1 VEGGEP
7 MDGGD
12 AERDEAGG
20 GGLLVLAVAAV
31 AYSLAQTAV
40 VPGLGQLT
48 KALHTSSE
56 NVSWVLTGYLV
67 SAAILTPVGGRLGD
81 MFGKRRVLALA
92 LAAFTVG
99 SVVAAL
105 SGNVWVL
112 VVARVV
118 QGAGGSV
125 FPLCFGIISDAF
137 PPERR
142 PGALGLISAIAGIGA
157 GGGLLMGGLLLDH
170 ASWRWIFW
178 AGAIMAGLAALGTL
192 RLPEST
198 MRTPG
203 RVDLVGALLLAVGLT
218 APLIALTR
226 TTAWGWAD
234 ARTLGLIAAGLLVL
248 VLFVWFE
255 NRTAEPLVNVRLLAR
270 PVVLGTN
277 VATALIGFGMFGAFV
292 LIPQIAETPT
302 ATGYGFGMNA
312 TGAGLLLLPACLVML
327 VTGGVSGQLGLRFG
341 PRIPLVAGLLVAV
354 AGLAV
359 LAGLHHD
366 KWVVLALSAVVFGG
380 IGLGMAAVPNLI
392 VGAVPP
398 AATGQ
403 ATGVN
408 ALVRSVGSSV
418 GSQVAATVLAGSV
431 TALSPLPADSAFTE
445 AFWIGAAGS
454 ACAAVAA
461 LLIPRERRDAAAPV
475 DATAPVS
482 DADGVRAS

>member
-1 VEGGEP
+1 
-7 MDGGD
+7 MDGAD
-12 AERDEAGG
+12 VEHEERTG

-40 VPGLGQLT
+40 VPGLSQLT
-48 KALHTSSE
+48 KALHTSAE

-92 LAAFTVG
+92 MAAFTVG

-105 SGNVWVL
+105 SGNIWVL

-118 QGAGGSV
+118 QGAGGCV

-137 PPERR
+137 PAERR
-142 PGALGLISAIAGIGA
+142 AGALGLISAIAGIGA

-178 AGAIMAGLAALGTL
+178 AGAVMAGLAALGTL

-198 MRTPG
+198 RRAPG
-203 RVDLVGALLLAVGLT
+203 RVDLVGALILAVGLT

-226 TTAWGWAD
+226 TTKWGWSD
-234 ARTLGLIAAGLLVL
+234 ARVIGLIAGGLVVL
-248 VLFVWFE
+248 VFFGWFE
-255 NRTAEPLVNVRLLAR
+255 SRIAEPLVNVRLLAR

-292 LIPQIAETPT
+292 LIPQIAETP
-302 ATGYGFGMNA
+302 AASGYGFGMNA

-327 VTGGVSGQLGLRFG
+327 VTGGVSGRVGMRLG
-341 PRIPLVAGLLVAV
+341 PRTPLVIGLLIAV

-359 LAGLHHD
+359 LAGAHHNR
-366 KWVVLALSAVVFGG
+366 WVVLTLCAVVFGG

-398 AATGQ
+398 EATGET
-403 ATGVN
+403 TGVN

-431 TALSPLPADSAFTE
+431 TAANVLPTDSAFTE
-445 AFWIGAAGS
+445 AFWLGAGGTAF
-454 ACAAVAA
+454 AALAA
-461 LLIPRERRDAAAPV
+461 LLIPRERRGADVGQALLDA
-475 DATAPVS
+475 DTPVS

>member
-1 VEGGEP
+1 MNGR
-7 MDGGD
+7 D
-12 AERDEAGG
+12 AGREQAGG
-20 GGLLVLAVAAV
+20 GGLLVLAVAAG

-92 LAAFTVG
+92 LAGFTVG

-105 SGNVWVL
+105 SGSIWVL
-112 VVARVV
+112 VAARVV
-118 QGAGGSV
+118 QGAGSMV

-137 PPERR
+137 PAERR

-178 AGAIMAGLAALGTL
+178 AGAIMAGLSALGTL
-192 RLPEST
+192 RLPESAT
-198 MRTPG
+198 RTPG
-203 RVDLVGALLLAVGLT
+203 RVDLIGALLLAVGLT

-226 TTAWGWAD
+226 TTKWGWAD

-248 VLFVWFE
+248 VVFAWFE

-292 LIPQIAETPT
+292 LIPQIAETPA
-302 ATGYGFGMNA
+302 ATGYGFGMTA

-327 VTGGVSGQLGLRFG
+327 VTGGAAGAFGLRFG
-341 PRIPLVAGLLVAV
+341 ARTPLVVGLLVAV

-359 LAGLHHD
+359 LAGVHHD

-398 AATGQ
+398 DATGQ

-408 ALVRSVGSSV
+408 ALVRSVGSSI

-431 TALSPLPADSAFTE
+431 TALSPLPTDSAFTE
-445 AFWIGAAGS
+445 AFWIGAGAT

-461 LLIPRERRDAAAPV
+461 LLIPRERRGADLPAP
-475 DATAPVS
+475 APVS
-482 DADGVRAS
+482 DADGVRAG

>member
-1 VEGGEP
+1 
-7 MDGGD
+7 MDD
-12 AERDEAGG
+12 RDVAHEEQTGG

-40 VPGLGQLT
+40 VPGLSQLT

-81 MFGKRRVLALA
+81 MFGKRRVLAIA

-105 SGNVWVL
+105 SGSIWVL
-112 VVARVV
+112 VAARVV
-118 QGAGGSV
+118 QGAGGAV

-137 PPERR
+137 PAERR

-192 RLPEST
+192 RLPQST
-198 MRTPG
+198 THTPG

-226 TTAWGWAD
+226 TTKWGWGD
-234 ARTLGLIAAGLLVL
+234 ARTLGLIVGGLLVL
-248 VLFVWFE
+248 ALFAWFE
-255 NRTAEPLVNVRLLAR
+255 TRIAEPLVNVRLLAR

-292 LIPQIAETPT
+292 LIPQIAETPV
-302 ATGYGFGMNA
+302 ASGYGFGMNA

-327 VTGGVSGQLGLRFG
+327 VTGGVSGQIGMRLG
-341 PRIPLVAGLLVAV
+341 PRFPLVVGLLIAV

-359 LAGLHHD
+359 LAGAHHNR
-366 KWVVLALSAVVFGG
+366 WLVLALCAVVFGG

-398 AATGQ
+398 EATGE

-408 ALVRSVGSSV
+408 ALVRSVGSSI

-431 TALSPLPADSAFTE
+431 TAASALPTDSALTE
-445 AFWIGAAGS
+445 AFWLGAAGS

-461 LLIPRERRDAAAPV
+461 LLIPRDRRGADAGAELLDAAAPV
-475 DATAPVS
+475 S
-482 DADGVRAS
+482 DPDGVRAS